1 MTRSMEGGSLIDLG
15 MLAMSSIHALVLLV
29 RFASL
34 SKEYITKDDSDAE
47 GLSLL
52 GYEGLNDIDPVYCMP
67 ADLIEK
73 KGLKKNWAAL
83 PRRVG

>member
-1 MTRSMEGGSLIDLG
+1 MN
-15 MLAMSSIHALVLLV
+15 
-29 RFASL
+29 
-34 SKEYITKDDSDAE
+34 IT

-67 ADLIEK
+67 AALIEK

-83 PRRVG
+83 PRRTSGSILQAEVERLGLLDTGMDVL